1 MWRPFSHPMKF
12 LHSTLATA
20 WLATALYMTCLDSGP
35 RKVRWDTVQYNSFSC
50 SLYAKWRCLKIN
62 EILYIQLD
70 KFLVCV
76 CTLTHKQVKP
86 RPYRSHPR
94 GSAGSVFEFSPST
107 SELLQPLVP
116 PEERERDAVK
126 ECVVEGDFEE
136 ALREIS
142 REISSEFSC
151 AHATDN
157 AISPGKTIGSVSDLS
172 TLHCGIPHNVLRL

>member
-1 MWRPFSHPMKF
+1 MR
-12 LHSTLATA
+12 
-20 WLATALYMTCLDSGP
+20 
-35 RKVRWDTVQYNSFSC
+35 
-50 SLYAKWRCLKIN
+50 
-62 EILYIQLD
+62 YIQLH

-86 RPYRSHPR
+86 CPYRSRPR